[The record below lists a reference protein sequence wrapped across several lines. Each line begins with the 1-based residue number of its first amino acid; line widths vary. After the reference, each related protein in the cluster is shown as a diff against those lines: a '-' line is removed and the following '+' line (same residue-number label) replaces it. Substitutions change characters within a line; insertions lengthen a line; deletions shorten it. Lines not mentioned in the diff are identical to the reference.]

1 MSALQFL
8 ALDLGA
14 ESGRGV
20 LGSFDG
26 DRLALRDVHR
36 FPNGPVRV
44 LDSMHWDA
52 LRLFSE
58 MQQAVGRAVEQAGDD
73 LVGMGVDTWGVDF
86 GLLGAGDV
94 LLGNPYH
101 YRDERTVGM
110 VEEACKR
117 VPRAEIFGYSGIQ
130 FMELNTLFQLFAMSH
145 RRSPLLEMAE
155 TLLMMPDLFNFWFTG
170 VKASEFSIATT
181 TQFYDPRKGD
191 WSLELLDRL
200 GIPTHFLT
208 PIVPPGHKLGGLVK
222 PLAESTGAKGLTVVA
237 PAGHD
242 TGSAVAAVPAATP
255 DYAYISS
262 GTWSLMG
269 VEIAEPIVNEQALR
283 YNFTNEGGVC
293 GTFRF
298 LKNIMG
304 LWLVQESRREWQRQG
319 DDYSYDDITRMAAE
333 APAFEAVVEPDD
345 PSFLRPGDM
354 PARLAEFCT
363 RTGQTPPQTRGG
375 IVRCAL
381 ESLALKYRWVLN
393 CLEELRGKRLE
404 AVHIVGGGT
413 QNRLLNQFA
422 ADAMNR
428 PVITG
433 PIEAT
438 ATGSILMQAIA
449 LGHLASL
456 DDARQVVRNSFE
468 VATYEPQNPAPWDEA
483 YECYLRLSATPAD
496 SGA

>member
-1 MSALQFL
+1 MADLKLL

-20 LGSFDG
+20 LGRFDG
-26 DRLALRDVHR
+26 ERLTLSDVHR
-36 FPNGPVRV
+36 FPNGPVQV
-44 LDSMHWDA
+44 LGSMYWDA
-52 LRLFSE
+52 LRLFTE
-58 MQQAVGRAVEQAGDD
+58 MREAVGRAAEEAGDD

-86 GLLGAGDV
+86 GLLGPGDV
-94 LLGNPYH
+94 LIGNPYH

-117 VPRAEIFGYSGIQ
+117 VPRAEIFEYTGIQ
-130 FMELNTLFQLFAMSH
+130 FMELNTLFQLYAMAQA
-145 RRSPLLEMAE
+145 RSPMLEMAE
-155 TLLMMPDLFNFWFTG
+155 TLLMMPDLFNYWFTG
-170 VKASEFSIATT
+170 EKVSEFSIATT
-181 TQFYDPRKGD
+181 TQFYDPRRGD
-191 WSLELLDRL
+191 WALELLDRL

-208 PIVPPGHKLGGLVK
+208 PIVPPGHKLGGLTK
-222 PLAESTGAKGLTVVA
+222 PLAEATAARKLTVVA

-269 VEIAEPIVNEQALR
+269 VEVVEPIVNERALA

-304 LWLVQESRREWQRQG
+304 LWLVQECRREWQRQG
-319 DDYSYDDITRMAAE
+319 DDYSFDDITRMAAE

-354 PARLAEFCT
+354 PT
-363 RTGQTPPQTRGG
+363 RIADRCAKTGQTPPQSRGG

-393 CLEELRGKRLE
+393 CLEDLQGKRLE

-413 QNRLLNQFA
+413 QNKLLNQFA

-433 PIEAT
+433 PVEAT
-438 ATGSILMQAIA
+438 ATGNILMQAIA
-449 LGHLASL
+449 LGHLGSL

-468 VATYEPQNPAPWDEA
+468 VTTYEPQNPEAWDAA
-483 YECYLRLSATPAD
+483 YEEYLKVAEAA
-496 SGA
+496 G